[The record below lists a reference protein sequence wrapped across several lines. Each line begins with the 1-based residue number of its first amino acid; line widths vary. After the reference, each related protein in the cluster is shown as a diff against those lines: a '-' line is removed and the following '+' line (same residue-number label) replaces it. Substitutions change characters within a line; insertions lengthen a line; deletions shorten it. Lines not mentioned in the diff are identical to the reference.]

1 MNKKNLFDTLENAE
15 DNLMEMLTDNCPDI
29 SDEQL
34 EKLLSESE
42 RRYTMK
48 KKEIEKAKETTNA
61 EYNEESVSGVDRV
74 KRPVWV
80 RPLAMAASVVLI
92 AGTVVGSVALMKN
105 AKPDKNTKSEAAAT
119 TQTTT
124 ADVKNIDKDQIIDLC
139 KNSAS
144 RFDRALVSYS
154 REIVSKQTG
163 DRFIEEGTLQYDT
176 RNKTVREEY
185 KTSSQMSDGKS
196 NNTHQLIG
204 YYYNNR
210 HISAFPDAKV
220 YDIAD
225 TSENPRF
232 FYRYETVSF
241 LGGDI
246 LSEDLERE
254 KDQWSIAGTD
264 EVCGRECAVLLTE
277 NEFNRD
283 YEYIDLETGVVL
295 KSSFEELG
303 NTSGDDHIFEVKDI
317 KYNNEAGEFVTPSEF
332 KKFIEDGGYTL
343 RNKYEADGMAS
354 IETDKQLDLSFLD
367 MPQEQQTS
375 TAEATTAPAV
385 TADETATESET
396 TATPEQTAYTKPVF
410 VTPEPENMSF
420 DPELGRLAL
429 EMCRKE
435 ETEYD
440 PTVCEGGVQTDNDDH
455 IMFSVD
461 PAVKYY
467 GYDPTVNEYLH
478 DGPNNKVYYVRVNDS
493 RFSDFE
499 GFKKYAR
506 EMYSTSSYEYKRLL
520 ESYATGFDE
529 LEEGD
534 MIAEKDR
541 RLYIGYRGKLYKLFS
556 IAGKGYLGRRYDE
569 EYPVI
574 IADKTADSFRAI
586 IPFDREYTQDGNNS
600 VAEDKVDFVEVKFI
614 LDTEISNWTQE
625 TNCWRIE
632 SDTEYHNGYHGENN
646 DEFYPTYK
654 ELADRIRAN

>member
-1 MNKKNLFDTLENAE
+1 MKDKNLFDMLENAE
-15 DNLMEMLTDNCPDI
+15 DDTMEKLTENCPEI
-29 SDEQL
+29 SDAKL
-34 EKLLSESE
+34 EELLAETE

-48 KKEIEKAKETTNA
+48 KKEIGKIRENTNTMN
-61 EYNEESVSGVDRV
+61 NEDSVSGVDRV
-74 KRPVWV
+74 KRPSWL
-80 RPLAMAASVVLI
+80 RPLALAASFVLI

-241 LGGDI
+241 LGGDM

-295 KSSFEELG
+295 KSSFEVLG

-367 MPQEQQTS
+367 KPPVQQTEAPS
-375 TAEATTAPAV
+375 VEETTSVETTDVTTQTTTEAVSEATVATQYTQPAFI
-385 TADETATESET
+385 A
-396 TATPEQTAYTKPVF
+396 
-410 VTPEPENMSF
+410 PEPENMF
-420 DPELGRLAL
+420 FNDELGKLAL
-429 EMCRKE
+429 EMCKKE
-435 ETEYD
+435 EIEY
-440 PTVCEGGVQTDNDDH
+440 TLIVAEGGVQTDNSDYV
-455 IMFSVD
+455 MFSVD
-461 PAVKYY
+461 PKLEYF
-467 GYDPTVNEYLH
+467 GYDPTKNEYS
-478 DGPNNKVYYVRVNDS
+478 GGEPNNKVYYVRVNDS
-493 RFSDFE
+493 HFSDFE

-506 EMYSTSSYEYKRLL
+506 GLYSENSYKYKRLL
-520 ESYATGFDE
+520 ESYADGFDD
-529 LEEGD
+529 LEQGE
-534 MIAEKDR
+534 MIAEKDMR
-541 RLYIGYRGKLYKLFS
+541 YYIGYRGKLYKLFH
-556 IAGKGYLGRRYDE
+556 IAGKGYLERRYDE

-574 IADKTADSFRAI
+574 IADKTETSFRAI
-586 IPFDREYTQDGNNS
+586 IPFDREYTQEGVDK
-600 VAEDKVDFVEVKFI
+600 VAEDKVNFVEVKFV
-614 LDTEISNWTQE
+614 LDTENGNWTKE
-625 TNCWRIE
+625 SNDWRIE
-632 SDTEYHNGYHGENN
+632 SVNEYYEDGV
-646 DEFYPTYK
+646 YK
-654 ELADRIRAN
+654 ALADQIRAK

>member
-1 MNKKNLFDTLENAE
+1 MKDKNLFDMLENAE
-15 DNLMEMLTDNCPDI
+15 DDTMEKLTENCPEI
-29 SDEQL
+29 SDAKL
-34 EKLLSESE
+34 EELLAETE

-48 KKEIEKAKETTNA
+48 KKEIGKIRENTNTMN
-61 EYNEESVSGVDRV
+61 NEDSVSGVDRV
-74 KRPVWV
+74 KRPSWL
-80 RPLAMAASVVLI
+80 RPLALAASVVLI

-241 LGGDI
+241 LGGDM

-295 KSSFEELG
+295 KSSFEVLG

-367 MPQEQQTS
+367 EPPVQQTEAPS
-375 TAEATTAPAV
+375 VEETTSVETTDVTTQTTTEAVSEATVATQYTIPEFTA
-385 TADETATESET
+385 
-396 TATPEQTAYTKPVF
+396 
-410 VTPEPENMSF
+410 PEPENMF
-420 DPELGRLAL
+420 FNDELGKLAL
-429 EMCRKE
+429 EMCKKE
-435 ETEYD
+435 EIEY
-440 PTVCEGGVQTDNDDH
+440 TLIVAEGGVQTDNSDYV
-455 IMFSVD
+455 MFSVD
-461 PAVKYY
+461 PKLEYF
-467 GYDPTVNEYLH
+467 GYDPTKNEYS
-478 DGPNNKVYYVRVNDS
+478 GGEPNNKVYYVRVNDS
-493 RFSDFE
+493 HFSDFE

-506 EMYSTSSYEYKRLL
+506 GLYSENSYKYKRLL
-520 ESYATGFDE
+520 ESYADGFDD
-529 LEEGD
+529 LEQGE
-534 MIAEKDR
+534 MIAEKDMR
-541 RLYIGYRGKLYKLFS
+541 YYIGYRGKLYKLFH
-556 IAGKGYLGRRYDE
+556 IAGKGYLERRYDE

-574 IADKTADSFRAI
+574 IADKTETSFRAI
-586 IPFDREYTQDGNNS
+586 IPFDREYTQEGDK
-600 VAEDKVDFVEVKFI
+600 VAEGKVNFVEVKFV
-614 LDTEISNWTQE
+614 LDTENGNWTKE
-625 TNCWRIE
+625 SNDWRIE
-632 SDTEYHNGYHGENN
+632 SVNEYYEDGV
-646 DEFYPTYK
+646 YK
-654 ELADRIRAN
+654 ALADQIRAK

>member
-1 MNKKNLFDTLENAE
+1 MKDKNLFDMLENAE
-15 DNLMEMLTDNCPDI
+15 DDTMEKLTENCPEI
-29 SDEQL
+29 SDAKL
-34 EKLLSESE
+34 EELLAETE

-48 KKEIEKAKETTNA
+48 KKEIGKIRENTNTMN
-61 EYNEESVSGVDRV
+61 NEDTVSGVDRV
-74 KRPVWV
+74 KRPSWL
-80 RPLAMAASVVLI
+80 RPLALAASVVLI

-241 LGGDI
+241 LGGDM

-295 KSSFEELG
+295 KSSFEVLG

-367 MPQEQQTS
+367 KPLGEQPASEETTVPAA
-375 TAEATTAPAV
+375 TAAVTTTAATTAA
-385 TADETATESET
+385 T
-396 TATPEQTAYTKPVF
+396 TAEDNSTDQQTQYTQPAF
-410 VTPEPENMSF
+410 IAPEPENMF
-420 DPELGRLAL
+420 FNDELGKLAL
-429 EMCRKE
+429 EMCKKE
-435 ETEYD
+435 EIEY
-440 PTVCEGGVQTDNDDH
+440 TLIVAEGGVQTDNSDYV
-455 IMFSVD
+455 MFSVD
-461 PAVKYY
+461 PKLEYS
-467 GYDPTVNEYLH
+467 GYDPTKNEYS
-478 DGPNNKVYYVRVNDS
+478 GGEPNNKVYYVRVNDS
-493 RFSDFE
+493 HFSDFE

-506 EMYSTSSYEYKRLL
+506 GLYSENSYKYKRLL
-520 ESYATGFDE
+520 ESYADGFDD
-529 LEEGD
+529 LEQGE
-534 MIAEKDR
+534 MIAEKDMR
-541 RLYIGYRGKLYKLFS
+541 YYIGYRGKLYKLFH
-556 IAGKGYLGRRYDE
+556 IAGKGYLERRYDE

-574 IADKTADSFRAI
+574 IADKTETSFRAI
-586 IPFDREYTQDGNNS
+586 IPFDREYTQEVDK
-600 VAEDKVDFVEVKFI
+600 VAEDKVNFVEVKFV
-614 LDTEISNWTQE
+614 LDTENGNWTKE
-625 TNCWRIE
+625 SNDWRIE
-632 SDTEYHNGYHGENN
+632 SVNEYYEDGV
-646 DEFYPTYK
+646 YK
-654 ELADRIRAN
+654 ALADQIRAK

>member
-1 MNKKNLFDTLENAE
+1 MKDKNLFDMLENAE
-15 DNLMEMLTDNCPDI
+15 DDTMEKLTENCPEI
-29 SDEQL
+29 SDAKL
-34 EKLLSESE
+34 EELLAETE

-48 KKEIEKAKETTNA
+48 KKEIGKIRENTNTMN
-61 EYNEESVSGVDRV
+61 NEDSVSGVDRV
-74 KRPVWV
+74 KRPSWL
-80 RPLAMAASVVLI
+80 RPLALAASVVLI

-241 LGGDI
+241 LGGDM
-246 LSEDLERE
+246 LSEYLERE

-367 MPQEQQTS
+367 EPLGEQPASEETTVPAATAAVTTTAEDNSTDQQTQY
-375 TAEATTAPAV
+375 TQPAFI
-385 TADETATESET
+385 A
-396 TATPEQTAYTKPVF
+396 
-410 VTPEPENMSF
+410 PEPENMF
-420 DPELGRLAL
+420 FNDELGKLAL
-429 EMCRKE
+429 EMCKKE
-435 ETEYD
+435 EIEY
-440 PTVCEGGVQTDNDDH
+440 TLIVAEGGVQTDNSDYV
-455 IMFSVD
+455 MFSVD
-461 PAVKYY
+461 PKLEYF
-467 GYDPTVNEYLH
+467 GYDPTKNEYS
-478 DGPNNKVYYVRVNDS
+478 GGEPNNKVYYVRVNDS
-493 RFSDFE
+493 HFSDFE

-506 EMYSTSSYEYKRLL
+506 GLYSENSYKYKRLL
-520 ESYATGFDE
+520 ESYADGFDD
-529 LEEGD
+529 LEQGE
-534 MIAEKDR
+534 MIAEKDMR
-541 RLYIGYRGKLYKLFS
+541 YYIGYRGKLYKLFH
-556 IAGKGYLGRRYDE
+556 IAGKGYLERRYDE

-574 IADKTADSFRAI
+574 IADKTETSFRAI
-586 IPFDREYTQDGNNS
+586 IPFDREYTQEVDK
-600 VAEDKVDFVEVKFI
+600 VAEDKVNFVEVKFV
-614 LDTEISNWTQE
+614 LDTENGNWTKE
-625 TNCWRIE
+625 SNDWRIE
-632 SDTEYHNGYHGENN
+632 SVNEYYEDGV
-646 DEFYPTYK
+646 YK
-654 ELADRIRAN
+654 ALADQIRAK

>member
-1 MNKKNLFDTLENAE
+1 MKDKNLFDMLENAE
-15 DNLMEMLTDNCPDI
+15 DDTMEKLTENCPEI
-29 SDEQL
+29 SDAKL
-34 EKLLSESE
+34 EELLAETE

-48 KKEIEKAKETTNA
+48 KKEIGKIRENTNTMN
-61 EYNEESVSGVDRV
+61 NEDTVSGVDRV
-74 KRPVWV
+74 KRPSWL
-80 RPLAMAASVVLI
+80 RPLALAASVVLI

-241 LGGDI
+241 LGGDM

-295 KSSFEELG
+295 KSSFEVLG

-367 MPQEQQTS
+367 KPLGEQPASEETTVPAA
-375 TAEATTAPAV
+375 TAAVTTTAATTAA
-385 TADETATESET
+385 T
-396 TATPEQTAYTKPVF
+396 TAEDNSTDQQTQYTQPAF
-410 VTPEPENMSF
+410 IAPEPENMF
-420 DPELGRLAL
+420 FNDELGKLAL
-429 EMCRKE
+429 EMCKKE
-435 ETEYD
+435 EIEY
-440 PTVCEGGVQTDNDDH
+440 TLIVAEGGVQTDNSDYV
-455 IMFSVD
+455 MFSVD
-461 PAVKYY
+461 PKLEYF
-467 GYDPTVNEYLH
+467 GYDPTKNEYS
-478 DGPNNKVYYVRVNDS
+478 GGEPNNKVYYVRVNDS
-493 RFSDFE
+493 HFSDFE

-506 EMYSTSSYEYKRLL
+506 GLYSENSYKYKRLL
-520 ESYATGFDE
+520 ESYADGFDD
-529 LEEGD
+529 LEQGE
-534 MIAEKDR
+534 MIAEKDMR
-541 RLYIGYRGKLYKLFS
+541 YYIGYRGKLYKLFH
-556 IAGKGYLGRRYDE
+556 IAGKGYLERRYDE

-574 IADKTADSFRAI
+574 IADKTETSFRAI
-586 IPFDREYTQDGNNS
+586 IPFDREYTQEGVDK
-600 VAEDKVDFVEVKFI
+600 VAEDKVNFVEVKFV
-614 LDTEISNWTQE
+614 LDTENGNWTKE
-625 TNCWRIE
+625 SNDWRIE
-632 SDTEYHNGYHGENN
+632 SVNEYYEDGV
-646 DEFYPTYK
+646 YK
-654 ELADRIRAN
+654 ALADQIRAK

>member
-1 MNKKNLFDTLENAE
+1 MKDKNLFDMLENAE
-15 DNLMEMLTDNCPDI
+15 DDTMEKLTENCPEI
-29 SDEQL
+29 SDAKL
-34 EKLLSESE
+34 EELLAETE

-48 KKEIEKAKETTNA
+48 KKEIGKIRENTNTMN
-61 EYNEESVSGVDRV
+61 NEDSVSGVDRV
-74 KRPVWV
+74 KRPSWL
-80 RPLAMAASVVLI
+80 RPLALAASVVLI

-241 LGGDI
+241 LGGDM

-295 KSSFEELG
+295 KSSFEVLG

-367 MPQEQQTS
+367 EPPVQQTEAPS
-375 TAEATTAPAV
+375 VEETTSVETTDVTTQTTTEAVSEATVATQYTIPEFTA
-385 TADETATESET
+385 
-396 TATPEQTAYTKPVF
+396 
-410 VTPEPENMSF
+410 PEPENMF
-420 DPELGRLAL
+420 FNDELGKLAL
-429 EMCRKE
+429 EMCKKE
-435 ETEYD
+435 EIEY
-440 PTVCEGGVQTDNDDH
+440 TLIVAEGGVQTDNSDYV
-455 IMFSVD
+455 MFSVD
-461 PAVKYY
+461 PKLEYF
-467 GYDPTVNEYLH
+467 GYDPTKNEYS
-478 DGPNNKVYYVRVNDS
+478 GGEPNNKVYYVRVNDS
-493 RFSDFE
+493 HFSDFE

-506 EMYSTSSYEYKRLL
+506 GLYSENSYKYKRLL
-520 ESYATGFDE
+520 ESYADGFDD
-529 LEEGD
+529 LEQGE
-534 MIAEKDR
+534 MIAEKDMR
-541 RLYIGYRGKLYKLFS
+541 YYIGYRGKLYKLFH
-556 IAGKGYLGRRYDE
+556 IAGKGYLERRYDE

-574 IADKTADSFRAI
+574 IADKTETSFRAF
-586 IPFDREYTQDGNNS
+586 IPFDREYTQEGVDK
-600 VAEDKVDFVEVKFI
+600 VAEDKVNFVEVKFV
-614 LDTEISNWTQE
+614 LDTENGNWTKE
-625 TNCWRIE
+625 SNDWRIE
-632 SDTEYHNGYHGENN
+632 SVNEYYEDGV
-646 DEFYPTYK
+646 YK
-654 ELADRIRAN
+654 ALADQIRAK

>member
-1 MNKKNLFDTLENAE
+1 MKDKNLFDMLENAE
-15 DNLMEMLTDNCPDI
+15 DDTMEKLTENCPEI
-29 SDEQL
+29 SDAKL
-34 EKLLSESE
+34 EELLAETE

-48 KKEIEKAKETTNA
+48 KKEIGKIRENTNTMN
-61 EYNEESVSGVDRV
+61 NEDSVSGVDRV
-74 KRPVWV
+74 KRPSWL
-80 RPLAMAASVVLI
+80 RPLALAASFVLI

-241 LGGDI
+241 LGGDM

-295 KSSFEELG
+295 KSSFEVLG

-367 MPQEQQTS
+367 EPPVQQTEAPS
-375 TAEATTAPAV
+375 VEETTSVETTDVTTQTTTEAVSEATVATQYTIPEFTA
-385 TADETATESET
+385 
-396 TATPEQTAYTKPVF
+396 
-410 VTPEPENMSF
+410 PEPENMF
-420 DPELGRLAL
+420 FNDELGKLAL
-429 EMCRKE
+429 EMCKKE
-435 ETEYD
+435 EIEY
-440 PTVCEGGVQTDNDDH
+440 TLIVAEGGVQTDNSDYV
-455 IMFSVD
+455 MFSVD
-461 PAVKYY
+461 PKLEYF
-467 GYDPTVNEYLH
+467 GYDPTKNEYS
-478 DGPNNKVYYVRVNDS
+478 GGEPNNKVYYVRVNDS
-493 RFSDFE
+493 HFSDFE

-506 EMYSTSSYEYKRLL
+506 GLYSENSYKYKRLL
-520 ESYATGFDE
+520 ESYADGFDD
-529 LEEGD
+529 LEQGE
-534 MIAEKDR
+534 MIAEKDMR
-541 RLYIGYRGKLYKLFS
+541 YYIGYRGKLYKLFH
-556 IAGKGYLGRRYDE
+556 IAGKGYLERRYDE

-574 IADKTADSFRAI
+574 IADKTETSFRAI
-586 IPFDREYTQDGNNS
+586 IPFDREYTQEGVDK
-600 VAEDKVDFVEVKFI
+600 VAEDKVNFVEVKFV
-614 LDTEISNWTQE
+614 LDTENGNWTKE
-625 TNCWRIE
+625 SNDWRIE
-632 SDTEYHNGYHGENN
+632 SVNEYYEDGV
-646 DEFYPTYK
+646 YK
-654 ELADRIRAN
+654 ALADQIRAK

>member
-1 MNKKNLFDTLENAE
+1 MKDKNLFDMLENAE
-15 DNLMEMLTDNCPDI
+15 DDTMEKLTENCPEI
-29 SDEQL
+29 SDAKL
-34 EKLLSESE
+34 EELLAETE

-48 KKEIEKAKETTNA
+48 KKEIGKIRENTNTMN
-61 EYNEESVSGVDRV
+61 NENSVSGVDRV
-74 KRPVWV
+74 KRPSWL

-241 LGGDI
+241 LGGDM

-295 KSSFEELG
+295 KSSFEVLG

-367 MPQEQQTS
+367 EPPVQQTEAPS
-375 TAEATTAPAV
+375 VEETTSVETTDVTTQTTTEAVSEATVATQYTIPEFTA
-385 TADETATESET
+385 
-396 TATPEQTAYTKPVF
+396 
-410 VTPEPENMSF
+410 PEPENMF
-420 DPELGRLAL
+420 FNDELGKLAL
-429 EMCRKE
+429 EMCKKE
-435 ETEYD
+435 EIEY
-440 PTVCEGGVQTDNDDH
+440 TLIVAEGGVQTDNSDYV
-455 IMFSVD
+455 MFSVD
-461 PAVKYY
+461 PKLEYS
-467 GYDPTVNEYLH
+467 GYDPTKNEYS
-478 DGPNNKVYYVRVNDS
+478 GGEPNNKVYYVRVNDS
-493 RFSDFE
+493 HFSDFE

-506 EMYSTSSYEYKRLL
+506 GLYSENSYKYKRLL
-520 ESYATGFDE
+520 ESYADGFDD
-529 LEEGD
+529 LEQGE
-534 MIAEKDR
+534 MIAEKDMR
-541 RLYIGYRGKLYKLFS
+541 YYIGYRGKLYKLFH
-556 IAGKGYLGRRYDE
+556 IAGKGYLERRYDE

-574 IADKTADSFRAI
+574 IADKTETSFRAI
-586 IPFDREYTQDGNNS
+586 IPFDREYTQEVDK
-600 VAEDKVDFVEVKFI
+600 VAEDKVNFVEVKFV
-614 LDTEISNWTQE
+614 LDTENGNWTKE
-625 TNCWRIE
+625 SNDWRIE
-632 SDTEYHNGYHGENN
+632 SVNEYYEDGV
-646 DEFYPTYK
+646 YK
-654 ELADRIRAN
+654 ALADQIRAK

>member
-1 MNKKNLFDTLENAE
+1 MKDKNLFDMLENAE
-15 DNLMEMLTDNCPDI
+15 DDTMEKLTENCPEI
-29 SDEQL
+29 SDAKL
-34 EKLLSESE
+34 EELLAETE

-48 KKEIEKAKETTNA
+48 KKEIEKIRENTNTMN
-61 EYNEESVSGVDRV
+61 NEDSVSGVDRV
-74 KRPVWV
+74 KRPSWL
-80 RPLAMAASVVLI
+80 RPLALAASVVLI

-196 NNTHQLIG
+196 NNTHQIIG

-241 LGGDI
+241 LGGDM

-295 KSSFEELG
+295 KSSFEVLG

-367 MPQEQQTS
+367 KPLGEQPASEETTVPAA
-375 TAEATTAPAV
+375 TAAVTTTAATTAA
-385 TADETATESET
+385 T
-396 TATPEQTAYTKPVF
+396 TAEDNSTDQQTQYTQPAF
-410 VTPEPENMSF
+410 TAPEPENMF
-420 DPELGRLAL
+420 FNDELGKLAL
-429 EMCRKE
+429 EMCKKE
-435 ETEYD
+435 EIEY
-440 PTVCEGGVQTDNDDH
+440 TLIVAEGGVQTDNSDYV
-455 IMFSVD
+455 MFSVD
-461 PAVKYY
+461 PKLEYS
-467 GYDPTVNEYLH
+467 GYDPTKNEYS
-478 DGPNNKVYYVRVNDS
+478 GGEPNNKVYYVRVNDS
-493 RFSDFE
+493 HFSDFE

-506 EMYSTSSYEYKRLL
+506 GLYSENSYKYKRLL
-520 ESYATGFDE
+520 ESYADGFDD
-529 LEEGD
+529 LEQGE
-534 MIAEKDR
+534 MIAEKDMR
-541 RLYIGYRGKLYKLFS
+541 YYIGYRGKLYKLFH
-556 IAGKGYLGRRYDE
+556 IAGKGYLERRYDE

-574 IADKTADSFRAI
+574 IADKTETSFRAI
-586 IPFDREYTQDGNNS
+586 IPFDREYTQEGVDK
-600 VAEDKVDFVEVKFI
+600 VAEDKVNFVEVKFV
-614 LDTEISNWTQE
+614 LDTENGNWTKE
-625 TNCWRIE
+625 SNDWRIE
-632 SDTEYHNGYHGENN
+632 SVNEYYEDGV
-646 DEFYPTYK
+646 YK
-654 ELADRIRAN
+654 ALADQIRAK

>member
-241 LGGDI
+241 LGGDM

-367 MPQEQQTS
+367 KPLGEQPASEETTVPAA
-375 TAEATTAPAV
+375 TAAVTTTAATTAEDNSTDQQTQYTQPAFI
-385 TADETATESET
+385 A
-396 TATPEQTAYTKPVF
+396 
-410 VTPEPENMSF
+410 PEPENMF
-420 DPELGRLAL
+420 FNDELGKLAL
-429 EMCRKE
+429 EMCKKE
-435 ETEYD
+435 EIEY
-440 PTVCEGGVQTDNDDH
+440 TLIVAEGGVQTDNSDYV
-455 IMFSVD
+455 MFSVD
-461 PAVKYY
+461 PKLEYF
-467 GYDPTVNEYLH
+467 GYDPTKNEYS
-478 DGPNNKVYYVRVNDS
+478 GGEPNNKVYYVRVNDS
-493 RFSDFE
+493 HFSDFE

-506 EMYSTSSYEYKRLL
+506 GLYSENSYKYKRLL
-520 ESYATGFDE
+520 ESYADGFDD
-529 LEEGD
+529 LEQGE
-534 MIAEKDR
+534 MIAEKDMR
-541 RLYIGYRGKLYKLFS
+541 YYIGYRGKLYKLFHS
-556 IAGKGYLGRRYDE
+556 AGKGYLERRYDE

-574 IADKTADSFRAI
+574 IADKTETSFRAI
-586 IPFDREYTQDGNNS
+586 IPFDREYTQEVDK
-600 VAEDKVDFVEVKFI
+600 VAEDKVNFVEVKFV
-614 LDTEISNWTQE
+614 LDTENGNWTKE
-625 TNCWRIE
+625 SNDWRIE
-632 SDTEYHNGYHGENN
+632 SVNEYYEDGV
-646 DEFYPTYK
+646 YK
-654 ELADRIRAN
+654 ALADQIRAK